1 MAIRRDEE
9 LAAVIARMPGVT
21 VTHHYRGRRPH
32 TDNYYIHVA
41 VEDDA
46 ALHRLCQV
54 AARANAPLQVYE
66 QSEVE
71 FRYTLIVN
79 EYSRSCICRNPAR

>member
-1 MAIRRDEE
+1 MAIRRDDE
-9 LAAVIARMPGVT
+9 LATVIARIPGVT
-21 VTHHYRGRRPH
+21 VTHHYRDRRPH
-32 TDNYYIHVA
+32 ADKYYVHLA

-66 QSEVE
+66 QSEAE

-79 EYSRSCICRNPAR
+79 DYSRNILMSPV

>member
-1 MAIRRDEE
+1 MAIHRDDE
-9 LAAVIARMPGVT
+9 LAAVIARLPGVK
-21 VTHHYRGRRPH
+21 VTHHYRGTSPRA
-32 TDNYYIHVA
+32 DKYYLHIA
-41 VEDDA
+41 VEDDG

-54 AARANAPLQVYE
+54 AARANSPLQVYE

-79 EYSRSCICRNPAR
+79 DSSRDILMFPI